1 VHQSLPTEF
10 NFFKWFELWWLRN
23 YFFSDS
29 QIVHNKS
36 YEQEK
41 VKNSHCELPE
51 DEADDEES
59 VDKWSSELELELE
72 LSKRA

>member
-1 VHQSLPTEF
+1 M
-10 NFFKWFELWWLRN
+10 
-23 YFFSDS
+23 
-29 QIVHNKS
+29 HNKS
-36 YEQEK
+36 NEQEK

>member
-1 VHQSLPTEF
+1 M
-10 NFFKWFELWWLRN
+10 
-23 YFFSDS
+23 
-29 QIVHNKS
+29 HNKS
-36 YEQEK
+36 YEREK